1 MRSRVISLL
10 MLMIFVSGCGIFFE
24 NWMTA
29 RQGIIDYD
37 PMTPTPTPTL
47 IIEQVPYSL
56 EITVEPEH
64 PRVGDVITLNY
75 RVINM
80 GIPVYT
86 ITLTPGGA
94 LRMYYGAAQPTITAP
109 LENSLVEVLDLST
122 LAHGELQMR
131 AVAAGT
137 LNVQIYVSGEVQQ
150 TAYNAQ
156 GTPMYAFYFT
166 GVSETVEIVISE

>member
-1 MRSRVISLL
+1 MRSRVVSLL
-10 MLMIFVSGCGIFFE
+10 MLMIFVTGCGVFFE
-24 NWMTA
+24 SWMNA
-29 RQGIIDYD
+29 HDPIIDYD
-37 PMTPTPTPTL
+37 PMTPTPTPT
-47 IIEQVPYSL
+47 IRIEQAPYSL
-56 EITVEPEH
+56 EVTVEPEH

-122 LAHGELQMR
+122 LAQGALQMR
-131 AVAAGT
+131 ALAAGT
-137 LNVQIYVSGEVQQ
+137 LEIQIYASGEVQQ
-150 TAYNAQ
+150 TAYNPQ
-156 GTPMYAFYFT
+156 GTPTYAFYFT